1 MAQPDLSQSPHIPT
15 VSWDTDQREDGS
27 PGRVLRL
34 EVVTDGHRIVGVTQR
49 PVVARLLDLLSWTDE
64 PALALTDVEVAPL
77 EAQEEASHRWP
88 QAYIYKQA
96 IAFVI
101 PHEEERDAAAV
112 PKRSLEYV
120 EKRPWPVSALLPRF
134 MVTGYLHLP
143 TAADPANPSLFW
155 KAGFVALTNAKA
167 VFLPDPTTIWEAPI
181 LIVNTARAEAYCP
194 TPALADEQ
202 PTQIADAAE

>member
-1 MAQPDLSQSPHIPT
+1 MAQIDLSQPPPIPST
-15 VSWDTDQREDGS
+15 SWDTGQTENGS
-27 PGRVLRL
+27 LGRVLRL

-49 PVVARLLDLLSWTDE
+49 PLVARLLDMLSWTDE
-64 PALALTDVEVAPL
+64 PALALVDVEVTPL
-77 EAQEEASHRWP
+77 EAKKKASHGWP

-120 EKRPWPVSALLPRF
+120 EKRPWPISALLPRF
-134 MVTGYLHLP
+134 MVTGCIHLP
-143 TAADPANPSLFW
+143 PAADPANPSLFW
-155 KAGFVALTNAKA
+155 KAGFVALTNAK
-167 VFLPDPTTIWEAPI
+167 VIFRPDPNTVWEAPI

-194 TPALADEQ
+194 TPTPSDEQ
-202 PTQIADAAE
+202 PTPIADAAE

>member
-1 MAQPDLSQSPHIPT
+1 MAQPDVSQQLHIPT
-15 VSWDTDQREDGS
+15 ASWDTGQTENGS
-27 PGRVLRL
+27 LGRVLRL
-34 EVVTDGHRIVGVTQR
+34 EVVTDGHRIIGVTQR
-49 PVVARLLDLLSWTDE
+49 PLVSRLLDLLSWTDE
-64 PALALTDVEVAPL
+64 PALALTDVEVTPL

-88 QAYIYKQA
+88 QAYIYKPA

-101 PHEEERDAAAV
+101 PHEEDRDATAV

-202 PTQIADAAE
+202 PTPIADAAE

>member
-1 MAQPDLSQSPHIPT
+1 MAQPDLSQPPHIPPA
-15 VSWDTDQREDGS
+15 SWDMGQTENGS
-27 PGRVLRL
+27 LGRVLRL
-34 EVVTDGHRIVGVTQR
+34 EVVTDGHRIIGVTQR
-49 PVVARLLDLLSWTDE
+49 PLVARLLDLLSWTDE
-64 PALALTDVEVAPL
+64 PALALADVEVTPL
-77 EAQEEASHRWP
+77 EAQEEASHGWP

-101 PHEEERDAAAV
+101 PHEEERDAAAN

-134 MVTGYLHLP
+134 MVTGYIHLP
-143 TAADPANPSLFW
+143 TAVDPANPSLFW

-167 VFLPDPTTIWEAPI
+167 VFLPDPTTTWEAPI

-194 TPALADEQ
+194 TPAPADEQ